1 MFAEGAK
8 ALLPGQGKHIVGPFA
23 NEKKVKEK
31 RRRAGSGERCLAGQG
46 GRDYTPVTFSST
58 RRKCKG
64 STGEEKLNPCT
75 SKKREGGREG
85 GGKKFSSSQMIS
97 NTVDCRC

>member
-1 MFAEGAK
+1 MFAQGAE

-23 NEKKVKEK
+23 NEKKVKAK

-58 RRKCKG
+58 QRKCKG

-75 SKKREGGREG
+75 SVKEGGRRKG
-85 GGKKFSSSQMIS
+85 KKKFSSSQMIS
-97 NTVDCRC
+97 DTADCRC